1 MGRSHLRKV
10 TAVLQDL
17 ARSLARPAG
26 VGVAEGTTTAAPAAP
41 LLGKEQVLLFHLA
54 FLLSWCV
61 AGV

>member
-1 MGRSHLRKV
+1 MV
-10 TAVLQDL
+10 F
-17 ARSLARPAG
+17 